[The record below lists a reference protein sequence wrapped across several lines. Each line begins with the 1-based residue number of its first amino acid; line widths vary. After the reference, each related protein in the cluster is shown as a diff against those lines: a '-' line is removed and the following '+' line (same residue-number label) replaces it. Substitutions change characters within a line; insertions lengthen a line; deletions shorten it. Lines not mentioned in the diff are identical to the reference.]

1 MAGCCCCCSRTVI
14 LSDEESC
21 LLRAAAVEPVAVTE
35 DKRGCARALKRLGYL
50 IRRNGGVYAITEH
63 GRRRL
68 EEITSSAC
76 ALPPEAHRG
85 GGRSLTSS

>member
-1 MAGCCCCCSRTVI
+1 MAGCYCCCSRTVI

-21 LLRAAAVEPVAVTE
+21 LLRAAAAGPVAVTE
-35 DKRGCARALKRLGYL
+35 DTRGCARALKRLGYL

-68 EEITSSAC
+68 DEVAVADC
-76 ALPPEAHRG
+76 VLPPGAYLG
-85 GGRSLTSS
+85 GVRSLTSS